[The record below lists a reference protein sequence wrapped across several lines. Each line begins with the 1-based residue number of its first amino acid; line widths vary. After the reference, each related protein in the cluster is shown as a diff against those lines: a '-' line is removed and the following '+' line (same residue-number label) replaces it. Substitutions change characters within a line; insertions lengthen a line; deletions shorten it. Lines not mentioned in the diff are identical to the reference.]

1 MNPREAGFLLLGS
14 CLGDPARHPL
24 TPPQLQRL
32 ATEIRR
38 RPMPAP
44 GGEELTHS
52 HLCALGCT
60 EPEAAHVLA
69 LLKEEDRLAA
79 YLRWA
84 ERQQIRCLTR
94 GNPQYPPRLVRA
106 MGDRAPAVLW
116 FAGNCNLLQTPCLSL
131 VGSRELRDANRA
143 FARAAGAEMATQGYT
158 LVSGGARGA
167 DQQAQEACLA
177 AGGQVIVVLAA
188 PCPPPANPHILLCWE
203 DSFDLPFSPARALSR
218 NRIIH
223 ALGEKTLV
231 AQAAPGSG
239 GTWRGTE
246 ENLRRG
252 WSPVFL
258 FDDCSPGALALMERG
273 ATGIGMSQL
282 ADFSALLPAQ
292 TTLF

>member
-1 MNPREAGFLLLGS
+1 
-14 CLGDPARHPL
+14 
-24 TPPQLQRL
+24 
-32 ATEIRR
+32 
-38 RPMPAP
+38 MPAS
-44 GGEELTHS
+44 GGEELTRS

-84 ERQQIRCLTR
+84 ERQQIHCLTR
-94 GNPQYPPRLVRA
+94 GNSQYPPRLIR
-106 MGDRAPAVLW
+106 
-116 FAGNCNLLQTPCLSL
+116 
-131 VGSRELRDANRA
+131 
-143 FARAAGAEMATQGYT
+143 
-158 LVSGGARGA
+158 
-167 DQQAQEACLA
+167 ACLA

-188 PCPPPANPHILLCWE
+188 PCPPPADPHILLCWE

>member
-1 MNPREAGFLLLGS
+1 
-14 CLGDPARHPL
+14 
-24 TPPQLQRL
+24 
-32 ATEIRR
+32 
-38 RPMPAP
+38 MPAP
-44 GGEELTHS
+44 GGEELTRS
-52 HLCALGCT
+52 HLRALGCT
-60 EPEAAHVLA
+60 EPEAAQILA
-69 LLKEEDRLAA
+69 LLKEEDRLAP
-79 YLRWA
+79 YLHRA
-84 ERQQIRCLTR
+84 ERQQIHCLTR
-94 GNPQYPPRLVRA
+94 GNPRYPPRLITA

-116 FAGNCNLLQTPCLSL
+116 FSGNLSLLQTPCLSRW
-131 VGSRELRDANRA
+131 GSRELRDANRA

-177 AGGQVIVVLAA
+177 AGGQVIAILAA
-188 PCPPPANPHILLCWE
+188 PCPPPTDPNVLLCWE

-231 AQAAPGSG
+231 AQVTLGSG
-239 GTWRGTE
+239 GTWRGSE

-258 FDDCSPGALALMERG
+258 FDDRSPGALALMERG
-273 ATGIGMSQL
+273 ATGIGMAQL
-282 ADFSALLPAQ
+282 ADFPALLPAQ

>member
-24 TPPQLQRL
+24 TPAQLQRL
-32 ATEIRR
+32 AANIRR
-38 RPMPAP
+38 QPMPAP
-44 GGEELTHS
+44 GGEELTRS
-52 HLCALGCT
+52 HLRALGCT
-60 EPEAAHVLA
+60 EPEAAQILA
-69 LLKEEDRLAA
+69 LLKEEDRLAP
-79 YLRWA
+79 YLHRA
-84 ERQQIRCLTR
+84 ERQQIHCLTR
-94 GNPQYPPRLVRA
+94 GNPRYPPRLITA

-116 FAGNCNLLQTPCLSL
+116 FSGNLSLLQTPCLSL

-177 AGGQVIVVLAA
+177 AGGQVIAILAA
-188 PCPPPANPHILLCWE
+188 PCPPPTDPNVLLCWE

-231 AQAAPGSG
+231 AQVTLGSG
-239 GTWRGTE
+239 GTWRGSE

-258 FDDCSPGALALMERG
+258 FDDRSPGALAIMERG
-273 ATGIGMSQL
+273 ATGIGMAQL
-282 ADFSALLPAQ
+282 ADFPALLPAQ

>member
-24 TPPQLQRL
+24 TPAQLQRL
-32 ATEIRR
+32 AANIRR
-38 RPMPAP
+38 QPMPAP
-44 GGEELTHS
+44 GGEELTRS
-52 HLCALGCT
+52 HLRALGCT
-60 EPEAAHVLA
+60 EPEAAQILA
-69 LLKEEDRLAA
+69 LLKEEDRLAP
-79 YLRWA
+79 YLR
-84 ERQQIRCLTR
+84 
-94 GNPQYPPRLVRA
+94 YPPRLITA

-116 FAGNCNLLQTPCLSL
+116 FSGNLSLLQTPCLSL

-177 AGGQVIVVLAA
+177 AGGQVIAILAA
-188 PCPPPANPHILLCWE
+188 PCPPPTDPNVLLCWE

-231 AQAAPGSG
+231 AQVTLGSG
-239 GTWRGTE
+239 GTWRGSE

-258 FDDCSPGALALMERG
+258 FDDRSPGALALMERG
-273 ATGIGMSQL
+273 ATGIGMAQL
-282 ADFSALLPAQ
+282 ADFPALLPAQ